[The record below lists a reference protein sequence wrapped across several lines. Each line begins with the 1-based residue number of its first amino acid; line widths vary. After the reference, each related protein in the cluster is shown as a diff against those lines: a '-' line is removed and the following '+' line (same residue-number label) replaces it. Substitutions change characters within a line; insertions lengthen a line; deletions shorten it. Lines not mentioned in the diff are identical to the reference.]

1 MCISEDMISAA
12 IEQGMGAVVSIIAN
26 GMPTLND
33 KAVLRLKTKIHHNTK
48 KQSQAIL
55 LFESKARA

>member
-1 MCISEDMISAA
+1 MITAA

-26 GMPTLND
+26 GMTTLND
-33 KAVLRLKTKIHHNTK
+33 KEVLRLKSKIHHNTR

-55 LFESKARA
+55 LFQSKARA